1 MLLANVV
8 ETSARVAATS
18 KRLAKIEL
26 LADLLKQLSWEEI
39 EIVVSFLSGATRQGR
54 TGIGFAAVR
63 DSQATPAQ
71 SATLEVLDVDRALT
85 SLGDAKGRGSE
96 RQKRAQLES
105 LMALAT
111 GEEQQFLKELL
122 LGGLRQGAMEG
133 LMFEALAKASGV
145 AADRIRR
152 AAMMAGDTGRVA
164 RSLLESGEVSLEA
177 WSIRLFQPVHPMLA
191 QPAPDV
197 ESALEEM
204 GEAAFEYKLDGARI
218 QVHKSGDEVRI
229 YTRALNDVTS
239 SAPEVA
245 EAALALRARELI
257 LDGEVISFAPDGRPQ
272 PFQVT
277 MRRFGRKM
285 DLERLRVE
293 LPLTPVWFDILY
305 CDGQPL
311 IDHPQAE
318 RFAILRSLSPPGN
331 LIPHIT
337 TSSAETAAAFLRA
350 SLDSGHEGIVAKDTA
365 SLYIAG
371 ARGQSWL
378 KIKKVHTLDLVILA
392 AEWGSGRRKGWLSNL
407 HLGARDGETGGF
419 AMLGKT
425 FKGMT
430 DEMLRWQTE
439 QLLLLE
445 TSRDSYTVYVEPKLV
460 VEIAYS
466 DIQVSPHYASG
477 FALRFAR
484 VKRYRTDKTAAE
496 ADTFETVKQLAAFG
510 SASGNAHTATE
521 SPGDVPSPNPAFPR

>member
-1 MLLANVV
+1 MLFAKVV
-8 ETSARVAATS
+8 ETSGRVAATS

-26 LADLLKQLSWEEI
+26 LADLLRQLSLDEI
-39 EIVVSFLSGATRQGR
+39 EIVVSYLSGSTRQGR
-54 TGIGFAAVR
+54 IGIGFAAVR
-63 DSQATPAQ
+63 DSPAAPAQ
-71 SATLEVLDVDRALT
+71 TATLEVLDVDRALA
-85 SLGDAKGRGSE
+85 SIGEAKGRGSE
-96 RQKRAQLES
+96 LQRRGQMQS
-105 LMALAT
+105 LMARAT

-122 LGGLRQGAMEG
+122 LGGPRQGALEG
-133 LMFEALAKASGV
+133 IMFEALAKASG
-145 AADRIRR
+145 AGLDRVRR
-152 AAMMAGDTGRVA
+152 AAMMAGDTARVA
-164 RSLLESGEVSLEA
+164 RALLESGEASLDQ
-177 WSIRLFQPVHPMLA
+177 WGVRIFQPIHPMLA

-197 ESALEEM
+197 ETALEEM

-218 QVHKSGDEVRI
+218 QVHKQGDEVRVF
-229 YTRALNDVTS
+229 TRALNDVTS
-239 SAPEVA
+239 SAPEVV
-245 EAALALRARELI
+245 EAVRELPVRELI
-257 LDGEVISFAPDGRPQ
+257 LDGEVISFAADGRPQ

-285 DLERLRVE
+285 DLERLRAE

-305 CDGQPL
+305 CDGEPL
-311 IDHPQAE
+311 IDHPQSE
-318 RFAILRSLSPPGN
+318 RFTILRSLSPSAN
-331 LIPHIT
+331 LIPHVV
-337 TSSAETAAAFLRA
+337 TSSAETAAEFLRV
-350 SLDSGHEGIVAKDTA
+350 SLESGHEGVVAKDTA
-365 SLYIAG
+365 SLYMAG

-407 HLGARDGETGGF
+407 HLGARDAETGGF

-439 QLLLLE
+439 QLLSLE

-466 DIQVSPHYASG
+466 DIQASPRYVSG
-477 FALRFAR
+477 LALRFAR

-496 ADTFETVKQLAAFG
+496 ADTFETVKQLAAL
-510 SASGNAHTATE
+510 
-521 SPGDVPSPNPAFPR
+521 DVAQSR